1 MRAPMTQLILGPGAL
16 GRLLALRLSP
26 QEPVRLLGRRP
37 LPARL
42 GLTTPEGETLC
53 REIDSALSD
62 APLPGEIAA
71 LHLTTK
77 ATGAEAALATL
88 APRLPPRTPLVLWQ
102 NGYEVQPRLHANWPG
117 PVLCASTSE
126 GAYVVEDGVVHAG
139 RGHTWLGSL
148 DGEHAELAAALADL
162 LSRAG
167 LPTTPVADIR
177 QRLWHKLAVNA
188 AINPLVARFG
198 IRNGQLR
205 DRPFRPMVEA
215 MIAELAP
222 ILAAEGIPA
231 PESGWAV
238 LVWGVIEG
246 TANNRASMLQDVGA
260 GRPTE
265 RDAILGPLLAAA
277 RRHGLPHEGLLAA
290 YHGLDAYH
298 PARGEAQP

>member
-1 MRAPMTQLILGPGAL
+1 MTQLILGPGAL

-42 GLTTPEGETLC
+42 GLTTPEGETWH
-53 REIDSALSD
+53 REITSAPND
-62 APLPGEIAA
+62 APLPTAIRV

-77 ATGAEAALATL
+77 AMAAEAALASV

-102 NGYEVQPRLHANWPG
+102 NGYDVQPRLHASWTG

-139 RGHTWLGSL
+139 HGQTWLGSL
-148 DGEHAELAAALADL
+148 DGRHIELARELAAVLD
-162 LSRAG
+162 RAG
-167 LPTTPVADIR
+167 LPATAVSDIR
-177 QRLWHKLAVNA
+177 QRLWQKLAVNA

-205 DRPFRPMVEA
+205 DRPFRPMVTA
-215 MIAELAP
+215 MIEELAP
-222 ILAAEGIPA
+222 ILAAEEIPA
-231 PESGWAV
+231 PESGWAA

-246 TANNRASMLQDVGA
+246 TANNRASMLQDISA

-277 RRHGLPHEGLLAA
+277 RRHGLAHDGLLAA
-290 YHGLDAYH
+290 YHGLDGLPQA
-298 PARGEAQP
+298 

>member
-1 MRAPMTQLILGPGAL
+1 MTQLILGPGAL
-16 GRLLALRLSP
+16 GRLLALRLGP
-26 QEPVRLLGRRP
+26 YEPVRLLGRRP

-42 GLTTPEGETLC
+42 ALTTPEGETLY
-53 REIDSALSD
+53 REIDSALSGE
-62 APLPGEIAA
+62 AALPETVTA

-77 ATGAEAALATL
+77 SMAAEAALASV

-102 NGYEVQPRLHANWPG
+102 NGYEVQPRLHASWTG

-126 GAYVVEDGVVHAG
+126 GAYVVENGVVHAG
-139 RGHTWLGSL
+139 HGHTWLGSL
-148 DGEHAELAAALADL
+148 DGRHADLATALAERL
-162 LSRAG
+162 GRAG
-167 LPTTPVADIR
+167 LPATAVGDIR

-205 DRPFRPMVEA
+205 DRPFRPMVDA
-215 MIAELAP
+215 MIEELAP

-231 PESGWAV
+231 PEPGWAA

-246 TANNRASMLQDVGA
+246 TATNRASMLQDVSA

-277 RRHGLPHEGLLAA
+277 RRHGLAHDRLLAA
-290 YHGLDAYH
+290 YHGLDGLPQA
-298 PARGEAQP
+298 